1 MNYVLNNH
9 ADPSTEQRIDYQ
21 FGQYCVSLVWHKDH
35 GLFESDG
42 CLGLFCLK
50 PEVQLNWSLA
60 CVLPMLYV
68 NVCMITFPLSWNH
81 IKS

>member
-21 FGQYCVSLVWHKDH
+21 FGQYCASLVWHKDH

-42 CLGLFCLK
+42 CSGLFCLK
-50 PEVQLNWSLA
+50 PEVQLN
-60 CVLPMLYV
+60 
-68 NVCMITFPLSWNH
+68 
-81 IKS
+81 